1 MLDHA
6 GLAAFPS
13 LRDPSVHDAALR
25 RLGDRCPYVALI
37 GRENP
42 LSSMRRGG

>member
-6 GLAAFPS
+6 GRAAVPFPMDS
-13 LRDPSVHDAALR
+13 FPAR
-25 RLGDRCPYVALI
+25 RLGDRCSYVALI

-42 LSSMRRGG
+42 LSSMPSGG